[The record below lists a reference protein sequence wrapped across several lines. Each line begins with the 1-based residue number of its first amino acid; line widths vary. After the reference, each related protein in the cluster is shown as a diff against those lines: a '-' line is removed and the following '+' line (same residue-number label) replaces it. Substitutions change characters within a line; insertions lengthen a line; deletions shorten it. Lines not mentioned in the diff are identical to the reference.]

1 MYYIYMEQHLAYS
14 FTPALPYIYIKVVYL
29 AADCLA
35 YHPYLVMYTYIIP
48 GLASCLYQ
56 PTYLYTWMLFAWPS
70 TST

>member
-1 MYYIYMEQHLAYS
+1 MEQHLAYS

-48 GLASCLYQ
+48 GLASCLHLSY
-56 PTYLYTWMLFAWPS
+56 PCRKI
-70 TST
+70 